1 MPRDA
6 AAVGPPVRHAL
17 TQGAVLTVACLV
29 AYILATQSV
38 TRLYLAPRADDLIGG
53 LWAVIATIFV
63 CRDSVEHS
71 LGAAVTRTFLTL
83 VSFGLCMVY
92 LIFLPFHVWAM
103 AVLIGLSAFV
113 TIVIGRSGDAVTACI
128 TTAVVMVSAAVSP
141 DQAWRQ
147 PILRCVDTVIGVAVG
162 VAAVWLSSRAVRHRS
177 EPGPAASSRS

>member
-6 AAVGPPVRHAL
+6 AAARPPIRRAL

-29 AYILATQSV
+29 AYMLATQTV
-38 TRLYLAPRADDLIGG
+38 TRLYLAPRTDDLIGG
-53 LWAVIATIFV
+53 LWAVIAAIFV

-71 LGAAVTRTFLTL
+71 LGAAVTRTLATL
-83 VSFGLCMVY
+83 VSFTLCLIY

-113 TIVIGRSGDAVTACI
+113 TIAVGRSGDAVTAGI

-147 PILRCVDTVIGVAVG
+147 PILRCVDTAIGVTVG
-162 VAAVWLSSRAVRHRS
+162 VAAVWLSSRAVRHRG
-177 EPGPAASSRS
+177 EPGPAAGSRS